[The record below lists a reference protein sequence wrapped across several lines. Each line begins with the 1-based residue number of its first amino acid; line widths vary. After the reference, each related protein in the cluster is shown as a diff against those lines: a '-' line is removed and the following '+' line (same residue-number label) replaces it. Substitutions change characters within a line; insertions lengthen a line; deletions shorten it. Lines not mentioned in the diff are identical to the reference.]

1 MGEYRLES
9 LRISRDRLRRPRARP
24 RPRPVLQSTMATVVV
39 RPMLVKARGP
49 SSAGKGRARKAL
61 LPSLDT
67 NPSSYDRTDPFAA
80 LNVLR
85 TLVASLPARIG
96 GCAYKLT
103 PEEHRLSL
111 HLLTIVEPFVGLAP
125 QRRTLTRQPTEILD
139 AIVFHLDEKRD
150 LLNIALACKRLHGII
165 FPRHFEYRVVRCK
178 ISRIAVWNHLAV
190 HRGLARNVR
199 RLEIMDERGT
209 EPESVP
215 SDILTSDTDLES
227 TDDELGM
234 HDKQERILVSALTRM
249 TALESFVWSCS
260 HSPISIDLV
269 WPTLRKCQA
278 LKNVQINDNLVF
290 APSELP
296 ASEGQTSKNKRRQ
309 YVLPA
314 LKTISLQSTKYT
326 YGASKNPEMTRIS
339 GMLTNCP
346 VLESLSIAYQ
356 PRRAVG
362 FHLPA
367 ADDFLLCARWSTLRT
382 LALTNLRCSP
392 LAGPDAVASF
402 LAAHVQLEVL
412 HLDISFGAARAAT
425 ICLADETLPRLKELK
440 ASREVASAILACPI
454 LPTKAH
460 PEGRPLE
467 TLKGLRLSGPGGNVF
482 LANLGAFGHIVKR
495 IELVNYAD
503 IDEVRKLSDAA
514 PQLTWLDVGKRIDG
528 HGAAGTAM
536 GVDRAG
542 RPAPA
547 IATNFTEWASVLAH
561 FPQLATFHGVRFFY
575 EVAPAALAPP
585 SASFVHNSSS
595 GVHAATIPLAPSE
608 RTRLPVT
615 PSDRSRMRKN
625 EEVAATFAWK
635 CQKLRRM
642 DHWEEGTGRVV
653 VLLRDGDKA
662 RYEVRRVR
670 S

>member
-1 MGEYRLES
+1 
-9 LRISRDRLRRPRARP
+9 
-24 RPRPVLQSTMATVVV
+24 MATVTVAA
-39 RPMLVKARGP
+39 RPPLAKARGP
-49 SSAGKGRARKAL
+49 SSAGKGRARKAH
-61 LPSLDT
+61 LPSLNT
-67 NPSSYDRTDPFAA
+67 SPSAYDRTDPFAA

-85 TLVASLPARIG
+85 TLLASLPARIG

-150 LLNIALACKRLHGII
+150 LLNLALACKRLHGII
-165 FPRHFEYRVVRCK
+165 FPRHYEYRVVRCK

-209 EPESVP
+209 EPASVP
-215 SDILTSDTDLES
+215 SDILNTDTDLES

-234 HDKQERILVSALTRM
+234 HDKQERVLVSALARM
-249 TALESFVWSCS
+249 TALESFVWSCG
-260 HSPISIDLV
+260 HSPISIDQV
-269 WPTLRKCQA
+269 WPTLLKCQS

-290 APSELP
+290 APSELAP
-296 ASEGQTSKNKRRQ
+296 TEGQTSKNKRRQ

-314 LKTISLQSTKYT
+314 LKTISLQSTKYA

-339 GMLTNCP
+339 RMLTNCP

-356 PRRAVG
+356 PRRAPG
-362 FHLPA
+362 FYLPA
-367 ADDFLLCARWSTLRT
+367 ADDLLLCARWSTLRT
-382 LALTNLRCSP
+382 LVLSNLRCSA

-412 HLDISFGAARAAT
+412 HLDLSFGQART
-425 ICLADETLPRLKELK
+425 SICLPDETLPKLKELK
-440 ASREVASAILACPI
+440 ASREMANAILACPV
-454 LPTKAH
+454 LPTVTH

-467 TLKGLRLSGPGGNVF
+467 TLKGLKLAGPGGDAFV
-482 LANLGAFGHIVKR
+482 ANLRAFGQTVKR
-495 IELVNYAD
+495 IELLGYTD
-503 IDEVRKLSDAA
+503 MDEIRKLSDAA

-528 HGAAGTAM
+528 HGAAGAAM

-547 IATNFTEWASVLAH
+547 IATNFAEWASVLAH
-561 FPQLATFHGVRFFY
+561 FPSLATFHGARFFY
-575 EVAPAALAPP
+575 EIAPSALAQP
-585 SASFVHNSSS
+585 SAAFVHNSSS
-595 GVHAATIPLAPSE
+595 GPHAMATIPLAPSE
-608 RTRLPVT
+608 RTRLPIT

-625 EEVAATFAWK
+625 EEVAATLAWK
-635 CQKLRRM
+635 CQKLRRL

-653 VLLRDGDKA
+653 ILLRDGDKV

-670 S
+670 V

>member
-1 MGEYRLES
+1 
-9 LRISRDRLRRPRARP
+9 
-24 RPRPVLQSTMATVVV
+24 MATVAA
-39 RPMLVKARGP
+39 RPMLVKAQGP
-49 SSAGKGRARKAL
+49 SFAGKGRARKAN

-85 TLVASLPARIG
+85 TLLASLPARIG
-96 GCAYKLT
+96 GCAHKLT

-125 QRRTLTRQPTEILD
+125 QKRTLTRQPTEILD
-139 AIVFHLDEKRD
+139 AIVFHLDAKRD
-150 LLNIALACKRLHGII
+150 LLSLALACKRLHGII
-165 FPRHFEYRVVRCK
+165 FPRHYEYRVVRCK
-178 ISRIAVWNHLAV
+178 VSRIAVWNHLAV

-199 RLEIMDERGT
+199 RLEIMDERGA

-215 SDILTSDTDLES
+215 SDILATDTDLES
-227 TDDELGM
+227 SDDELSM
-234 HDKQERILVSALTRM
+234 HGKQERILSSALTRM
-249 TALESFVWSCS
+249 TALESFVWSSS
-260 HSPISIDLV
+260 HSPISMDHI
-269 WPTLRKCQA
+269 WPTLLKCQT
-278 LKNVQINDNLVF
+278 LKDVQINDNLVF

-296 ASEGQTSKNKRRQ
+296 ATEEQASESKSKSKKRQ

-314 LKTISLQSTKYT
+314 LKAMSLQSTKYT

-356 PRRAVG
+356 PRRAAG

-382 LALTNLRCSP
+382 LTLTNLRCSP
-392 LAGPDAVASF
+392 IAGPDAVASF
-402 LAAHVQLEVL
+402 LAAHSELEVL
-412 HLDISFGAARAAT
+412 HLDISFGGRTAV
-425 ICLADETLPRLKELK
+425 CLPDETLPKLKELK
-440 ASREVASAILACPI
+440 ASRETANAVLACPVSP
-454 LPTKAH
+454 L
-460 PEGRPLE
+460 GRPLE
-467 TLKGLRLSGPGGNVF
+467 TLKGLKLSGSGGDAF
-482 LANLGAFGHIVKR
+482 LANLRAFGQAIKR
-495 IELVNYAD
+495 VELLSYTDV
-503 IDEVRKLSDAA
+503 DEVRKLAEAA
-514 PQLTWLDVGKRIDG
+514 PQLTWLDVGRRVDA
-528 HGAAGTAM
+528 HGVAGTAM

-547 IATNFTEWASVLAH
+547 IATNFTEWAGALAH

-575 EVAPAALAPP
+575 EVAPSALVPP
-585 SASFVHNSSS
+585 SAAFAPHNSSS
-595 GVHAATIPLAPSE
+595 GPHGGATIPLAPSE
-608 RTRLPVT
+608 RSRLPLT

-625 EEVAATFAWK
+625 EEVAAALAGK
-635 CQKLRRM
+635 CQKLRRL

-653 VLLRDGDKA
+653 ILAREGDKV

-670 S
+670 G